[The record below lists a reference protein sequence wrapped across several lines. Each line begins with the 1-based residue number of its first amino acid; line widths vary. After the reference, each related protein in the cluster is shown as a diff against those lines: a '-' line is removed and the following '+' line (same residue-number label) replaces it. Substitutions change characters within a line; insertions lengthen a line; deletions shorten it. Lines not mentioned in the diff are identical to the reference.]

1 MPLDSGGPRAPPA
14 GRTQAHLT
22 PACVLQALQFV
33 KAKWVRRGGILPPY
47 AEEIRAAVLQ
57 ALHSAQRLLHMPDV
71 AVAQVRVRNV
81 GDIAAVW
88 VLRRVVL
95 E

>member
-1 MPLDSGGPRAPPA
+1 
-14 GRTQAHLT
+14 
-22 PACVLQALQFV
+22 VQALEFV
-33 KAKWVRRGGILPPY
+33 QAKWVRWGGILPPY
-47 AEEIRAAVLQ
+47 AEKIRAAVLQ

-81 GDIAAVW
+81 GDSAAVW